1 MRTVGY
7 IPEEGAEQE
16 KELVTEQGGTP
27 ITPEIKDDG
36 TGTPVPPEPPEPKD
50 DGTGTPATPE
60 PPADTSS
67 TTPPADTGKKGGK
80 KE

>member
-16 KELVTEQGGTP
+16 ATEQAGTP
-27 ITPEIKDDG
+27 T
-36 TGTPVPPEPPEPKD
+36 PPEPKD
-50 DGTGTPATPE
+50 DPV
-60 PPADTSS
+60 
-67 TTPPADTGKKGGK
+67 KKGGK

>member
-16 KELVTEQGGTP
+16 KEPVTEP
-27 ITPEIKDDG
+27 
-36 TGTPVPPEPPEPKD
+36 
-50 DGTGTPATPE
+50 TGTPATPE
-60 PPADTSS
+60 PKDDPV
-67 TTPPADTGKKGGK
+67 KKGGK

>member
-7 IPEEGAEQE
+7 IPDENAEQK
-16 KELVTEQGGTP
+16 KEPVTEQ
-27 ITPEIKDDG
+27 
-36 TGTPVPPEPPEPKD
+36 TGTPTPPEPKAD
-50 DGTGTPATPE
+50 ETGTPATPE

-67 TTPPADTGKKGGK
+67 TTPPEPKADTGKKGGK

>member
-16 KELVTEQGGTP
+16 VTEQVGIPT
-27 ITPEIKDDG
+27 
-36 TGTPVPPEPPEPKD
+36 PPEPKD
-50 DGTGTPATPE
+50 DPV
-60 PPADTSS
+60 
-67 TTPPADTGKKGGK
+67 KKGGE

>member
-7 IPEEGAEQE
+7 IPKEGAEQ
-16 KELVTEQGGTP
+16 KKRAGNGTGRNTEP
-27 ITPEIKDDG
+27 PEPKDDG

-50 DGTGTPATPE
+50 DPV
-60 PPADTSS
+60 
-67 TTPPADTGKKGGK
+67 KKGGK

>member
-7 IPEEGAEQE
+7 IPEEGAKQ
-16 KELVTEQGGTP
+16 KVTKLGGTP
-27 ITPEIKDDG
+27 VPPEPPEPKDDG

-50 DGTGTPATPE
+50 DPV
-60 PPADTSS
+60 
-67 TTPPADTGKKGGK
+67 KKGGK

>member
-7 IPEEGAEQE
+7 IPEETAEQK
-16 KELVTEQGGTP
+16 KEPVTEQ
-27 ITPEIKDDG
+27 
-36 TGTPVPPEPPEPKD
+36 
-50 DGTGTPATPE
+50 TGTPATPE

-67 TTPPADTGKKGGK
+67 TTPPEPKADGTGTPAPPEPPEPPADTGKKGGK

>member
-16 KELVTEQGGTP
+16 VTEQVGTP
-27 ITPEIKDDG
+27 TPPEPKDDG
-36 TGTPVPPEPPEPKD
+36 TGTPVPPEPSEPK
-50 DGTGTPATPE
+50 
-60 PPADTSS
+60 
-67 TTPPADTGKKGGK
+67 ADTGKKGGK

>member
-7 IPEEGAEQE
+7 IPDEDAEQK
-16 KELVTEQGGTP
+16 KEPVTEQVGTP
-27 ITPEIKDDG
+27 T
-36 TGTPVPPEPPEPKD
+36 PPEPKTD
-50 DGTGTPATPE
+50 ETGTPATPE

-67 TTPPADTGKKGGK
+67 TTPPEPKADTGKKGGK

>member
-7 IPEEGAEQE
+7 IPEADTEQ
-16 KELVTEQGGTP
+16 KETEQGGTP
-27 ITPEIKDDG
+27 AP
-36 TGTPVPPEPPEPKD
+36 
-50 DGTGTPATPE
+50 PE

-67 TTPPADTGKKGGK
+67 TIPPEPKANTGKKGGK

>member
-16 KELVTEQGGTP
+16 KEPVTEQAGTP
-27 ITPEIKDDG
+27 TPQ
-36 TGTPVPPEPPEPKD
+36 EPKD
-50 DGTGTPATPE
+50 G
-60 PPADTSS
+60 
-67 TTPPADTGKKGGK
+67 TGKKGGK